1 MSYYSSESPVPLTAT
16 VPLEVGAPEP
26 QRPILSDISQPEPN
40 SGVAPMPVEVPQPE
54 PKGGVA
60 PKPVVAM
67 VDPVPKPA
75 LSQRPWLP
83 PIPTG
88 PCSVPGFAFTTAPS
102 LRAPFRPQQQP
113 PYSAAFRSFPENARP
128 TRAIKRE
135 TAELPA
141 VPVVSTPTCPESVL
155 KHPLANKWTL
165 WWFSQ
170 SGMNVTRNWHSH
182 A

>member
-1 MSYYSSESPVPLTAT
+1 MPLTAT

-26 QRPILSDISQPEPN
+26 QRPILSDVSQPEPN
-40 SGVAPMPVEVPQPE
+40 CGVAP
-54 PKGGVA
+54 VA
-60 PKPVVAM
+60 AM

-170 SGMNVTRNWHSH
+170 SGMNVTRNWQWHSH
-182 A
+182 AIVKEVYLPFQTPKQTGNRVRSL

>member
-1 MSYYSSESPVPLTAT
+1 MPLTAR
-16 VPLEVGAPEP
+16 VHLEGGAPETHK
-26 QRPILSDISQPEPN
+26 PILSEVSQPEPDG
-40 SGVAPMPVEVPQPE
+40 GVAPM
-54 PKGGVA
+54 
-60 PKPVVAM
+60 PVVAM

-88 PCSVPGFAFTTAPS
+88 PSVPGFAFTTAPS
-102 LRAPFRPQQQP
+102 LRAPFRPQQP

-141 VPVVSTPTCPESVL
+141 VPVVSKPTSPESVL

-165 WWFSQ
+165 WWFSP
-170 SGMNVTRNWHSH
+170 GTG
-182 A
+182 